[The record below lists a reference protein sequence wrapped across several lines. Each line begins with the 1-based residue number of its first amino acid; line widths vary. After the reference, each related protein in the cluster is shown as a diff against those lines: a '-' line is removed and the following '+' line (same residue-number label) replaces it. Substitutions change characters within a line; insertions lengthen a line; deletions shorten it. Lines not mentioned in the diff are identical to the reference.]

1 MKAEEYLIQVEP
13 LPSAWKDN
21 PPSRSQIIKWM
32 EDYAKQ
38 EIKWMEDYAKQEMK
52 KAFIAGGEIKDY
64 ESICEFESNISIDY
78 VHPNFNKWY
87 ELNQKQDE
95 S

>member
-21 PPSRSQIIKWM
+21 PPSRSQI
-32 EDYAKQ
+32 
-38 EIKWMEDYAKQEMK
+38 IKWMEDYAKQEMK